1 MEVKQFKLSNNDE
14 IICSIVSH
22 DAQGYFITVDTFKI
36 INVEDDKRGLK
47 YYYFKPFMVF
57 QEQSEQK
64 INSSHII
71 AEGIPTDEMLEHYA
85 EAIKDALLAIENR
98 MTVTEDELESMESEE
113 LNIAATGIKI
123 H

>member
-1 MEVKQFKLSNNDE
+1 
-14 IICSIVSH
+14 
-22 DAQGYFITVDTFKI
+22 
-36 INVEDDKRGLK
+36 
-47 YYYFKPFMVF
+47 MVF

-71 AEGIPTDEMLEHYA
+71 AEGLPTDEMLEHYA
-85 EAIKDALLAIENR
+85 EAIKDASLAVENR

-113 LNIAATGIKI
+113 LNIAATGTKI

>member
-14 IICSIVSH
+14 IIFSIVSH

>member
-36 INVEDDKRGLK
+36 INIEDDKRGLK

-71 AEGIPTDEMLEHYA
+71 AEGMPTDEMLEHYA

-113 LNIAATGIKI
+113 LNIAATGTKI